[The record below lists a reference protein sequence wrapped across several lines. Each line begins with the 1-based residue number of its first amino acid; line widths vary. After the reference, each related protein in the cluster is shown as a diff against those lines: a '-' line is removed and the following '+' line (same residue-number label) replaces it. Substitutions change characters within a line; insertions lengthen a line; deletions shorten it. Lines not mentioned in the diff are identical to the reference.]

1 MKQLCLI
8 LFIIS
13 LLISAGSGCGPS
25 YRHHVDYKEEYLT
38 PNQVELRPYG
48 TILESSYQAGDIL
61 AMNLQKRKV
70 DPQRPILA
78 ASFVSTDNLEM
89 SSSFGR
95 LVAEQIS
102 SRLAQHGLNM
112 KEIKLRKDTVFIQQ
126 KKGEFMLSRRLKE
139 LGVDYDAESALV
151 GTYAVT
157 PLRIFVTARIVRAED
172 NTVIA
177 SHDYSIVQ
185 NAISRDLVQ

>member
-1 MKQLCLI
+1 
-8 LFIIS
+8 
-13 LLISAGSGCGPS
+13 
-25 YRHHVDYKEEYLT
+25 
-38 PNQVELRPYG
+38 
-48 TILESSYQAGDIL
+48 
-61 AMNLQKRKV
+61 
-70 DPQRPILA
+70 
-78 ASFVSTDNLEM
+78 M
-89 SSSFGR
+89 SSSLGR

-102 SRLAQHGLNM
+102 SRLAQHGLNI
-112 KEIKLRKDTVFIQQ
+112 KEIKLRKDTIFIQQ

-139 LGVDYDAESALV
+139 LGLDYDADSALV
-151 GTYAVT
+151 GTYTVT

>member
-1 MKQLCLI
+1 
-8 LFIIS
+8 
-13 LLISAGSGCGPS
+13 
-25 YRHHVDYKEEYLT
+25 LT